1 MMALG
6 TLFRPRRHDGP
17 AHGLYLAA
25 VLQARLPDF
34 YLRCGVADT
43 VDGRFDLLTLH
54 VCLLL
59 IRLAREG
66 SAQKDLSQA
75 LFDLMFADMDVN
87 LRELGVSDT
96 GVGGRV
102 KSMARAFYG
111 RLAAYGEGLADET
124 RLGPALERNLYRGR
138 QEVGQAVIAA
148 MADYARRQDR
158 LLAEQEIG
166 ALAAGRVGF
175 GPPPPP

>member
-1 MMALG
+1 MALG

-25 VLQARLPDF
+25 VVQARLPEF

-54 VCLLL
+54 VCL
-59 IRLAREG
+59 IVMRLAREG
-66 SAQKDLSQA
+66 PAQKPLSQA

-96 GVGGRV
+96 GVGSRV

-111 RLAAYGEGLADET
+111 RLAAYGEGLADDT

-138 QEVGQAVIAA
+138 DGVGQPVIAA
-148 MADYARRQDR
+148 MADYVRRQDR
-158 LLAEQEIG
+158 LLAGQAID
-166 ALAAGRVGF
+166 ALAEGRVAF
-175 GPPPPP
+175 DPPPAP